1 MAGFI
6 EVRTTVE
13 GHEKAAALAHEIM
26 GADLATSI
34 DIDEV
39 PAPSSTA
46 ETSTWRLTLLIA
58 DAYAPALEALMR
70 SSGHAGPVESRPVT
84 HDIDSHPDWLPGHP

>member
-1 MAGFI
+1 MAAFI

-13 GHEKAAALAHEIM
+13 GHEKAAVLAHEIL

-39 PAPSSTA
+39 PGSPAG
-46 ETSTWRLTLLIA
+46 TSAWRLTLITT
-58 DAYAPALEALMR
+58 DAHAPAMEALLR
-70 SSGHAGPVESRPVT
+70 AAGHTGPVESRPVT
-84 HDIDSHPDWLPGHP
+84 YDVDSYPDWMPGHP